1 MFRFTGRD
9 RRRLLATAA
18 AVAIGAAALP
28 SAASA
33 EPNVVDGGI
42 YRIVPTHNNP
52 ASKTLEVPGAS
63 TANSGQI
70 IQNTTPLFGSTA
82 HQRFRVTPAGT
93 TGSRPYFRIRSTHV
107 ANKCFDVQG
116 GSIFNSAKII
126 QFDCISGNRN
136 PAPLPEHDLPGLD
149 RPHDHR
155 ASQRAPAGHPGRLD
169 RRRRGADPVPG
180 QRRRPQPAVPVPARR
195 LSARAAAPRRDAGR
209 VGLQARGPDT
219 RRSDVQDPLT

>member
-18 AVAIGAAALP
+18 AAAIGAAALP

-63 TANSGQI
+63 TANSVQI
-70 IQNTTPLFGSTA
+70 IQNTTPLSGSTA

-93 TGSRPYFRIRSTHV
+93 TGGRPYFRIRSTHV
-107 ANKCFDVQG
+107 ANKCLDVQG
-116 GSIFNSAKII
+116 GSILNSAKII

-136 PAPLPEHDLPGLD
+136 QHFFLDTIFPGSTVHTITARHSALLLD
-149 RPHDHR
+149 IQG
-155 ASQRAPAGHPGRLD
+155 ASTAAGAGLIQFQDNGGGRNQRFLF
-169 RRRRGADPVPG
+169 
-180 QRRRPQPAVPVPARR
+180 Q
-195 LSARAAAPRRDAGR
+195 R
-209 VGLQARGPDT
+209 VG
-219 RRSDVQDPLT
+219 

>member
-63 TANSGQI
+63 TANSVQI

-82 HQRFRVTPAGT
+82 HQRFRVTQAGT
-93 TGSRPYFRIRSTHV
+93 TGGRPYFRIRSTHV
-107 ANKCFDVQG
+107 ANKCLDVQG
-116 GSIFNSAKII
+116 GSILNSAKII

-136 PAPLPEHDLPGLD
+136 PALLPEHDLPGLD

-195 LSARAAAPRRDAGR
+195 LKRTSGGPRWETPRARRAGR
-209 VGLQARGPDT
+209 APGPRT
-219 RRSDVQDPLT
+219 